1 MDWLRVI
8 QGSVLLGLAGCS
20 GAPSVQLSEA
30 PPNILWITVE
40 DLSPRLSAYGDSLAN
55 TPSLNRLASEGMTFT
70 RVFSVSGVCAPSR
83 SALITGMYPI
93 SIGTHHMRTTH
104 EAPGLPGPYLAVPPP
119 HVKTFTESLRAAGYY
134 CSNNAKTDYQFG
146 TPLTAWDESSD
157 TAHWRGRAP
166 GQPFFAVF
174 NSGRTHESRVWPNA
188 EEEAMLDPARV
199 EVPPYYPDT
208 PVVRTDLARHYDNI
222 TRVDLWVGR
231 ILEQLEDDGLSE
243 NTIVFFFSDHGDG
256 LPRAKR
262 WVYDSGLRVPM
273 FVRWTGEIA
282 PGSVTDRLVSFVDF
296 APTVLSLAGVEI
308 PEHIQGKAFLGAA
321 AGPARE
327 YVFAARDR
335 MDEAYDRMR
344 AARDERF
351 KYILHFQPE
360 KPYVQTI
367 PYRNRMPLMQEL
379 LRLNQEG
386 RLEGPQQLW
395 FRSRKPPQEL
405 YDLHSDPHEIKNLA
419 EDPGHRQILERLRQ
433 AMEAW
438 RTEVG
443 DMGVIPED
451 RMVEQMWP
459 GGVQPVTATP
469 SIHPS
474 GGESGRPLQVTLSC
488 PTNGASIAYTTEE
501 GETPYWRLYH
511 GPVELTGNLLRAR
524 AVRYGYKESAEAEF
538 RPHE

>member
-1 MDWLRVI
+1 MPE
-8 QGSVLLGLAGCS
+8 
-20 GAPSVQLSEA
+20 PSCACTHCLFTTGPVPA
-30 PPNILWITVE
+30 VATRPNILWITVE
-40 DLSPRLSAYGDSLAN
+40 DLSP
-55 TPSLNRLASEGMTFT
+55 RLASEGMTFT

-83 SALITGMYPI
+83 SALITGTYPI
-93 SIGTHHMRTTH
+93 SIGTHHMRTSNQG
-104 EAPGLPGPYLAVPPP
+104 PGLPGPCLAVPPP
-119 HVKTFTESLRAAGYY
+119 DVKTFTESLRAAGYY
-134 CSNNAKTDYQFG
+134 CTNNAKTDYQFG
-146 TPLTAWDESSD
+146 TPLTAWDESSR

-174 NSGRTHESRVWPNA
+174 NSARTHESRVWPNPD
-188 EEEAMLDPARV
+188 EEPILDPARV

-222 TRVDLWVGR
+222 TRVDIWVGQ
-231 ILEQLEDDGLSE
+231 ILEQLAEDDLSG

-262 WVYDSGLRVPM
+262 WVYDSGLHVPM
-273 FVRWTGEIA
+273 FVRWPGEVA

-296 APTVLSLAGVEI
+296 ALTVPSLAGVEI

-367 PYRNRMPLMQEL
+367 RYRNRMPLMQEL
-379 LRLNQEG
+379 LRLHQEG

-395 FRSRKPPQEL
+395 FRSQKPPQEL
-405 YDLHSDPHEIKNLA
+405 YDLYSDPHEIENLA
-419 EDPGHRQILERLRQ
+419 EDPGHQQTLARLRQ
-433 AMEAW
+433 ALEAW

-443 DMGVIPED
+443 DMGRIPED
-451 RMVEQMWP
+451 EMMEQMWP
-459 GGVQPVTATP
+459 GGEQPATAAP

-474 GGESGRPLQVTLSC
+474 GGELGRSMKVTLSC
-488 PTNGASIAYTTEE
+488 RTEGASIAYSTEE
-501 GETPYWRLYH
+501 GETPRWRLYTE
-511 GPVELTGNLLRAR
+511 PIELANSSLLRAR
-524 AVRYGYKESAEAEF
+524 AVRYGYKESSESEF
-538 RPHE
+538 RLHN